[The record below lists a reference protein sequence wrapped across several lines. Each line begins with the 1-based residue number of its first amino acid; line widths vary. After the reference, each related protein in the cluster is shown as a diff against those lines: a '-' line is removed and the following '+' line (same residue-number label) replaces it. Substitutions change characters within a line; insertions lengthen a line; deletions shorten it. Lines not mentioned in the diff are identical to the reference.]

1 MNNHFESSNFLPR
14 NVPINRITRIS
25 YRRYIYIS
33 KLRRELE
40 NEIRDWPANDGQFA
54 RWKKVLS
61 KDGKGKNPI

>member
-1 MNNHFESSNFLPR
+1 MYQSTELQEY
-14 NVPINRITRIS
+14 RIGDI
-25 YRRYIYIS
+25 YIYIS